1 MNEKYAV
8 FIWGSYAVTVAVL
21 VWNWLSPRL
30 ARNELRA
37 RLSEAQQDSDS

>member
-1 MNEKYAV
+1 MNDKYAF
-8 FIWGSYAVTVAVL
+8 FIWASYAVTMAAL

-37 RLSEAQQDSDS
+37 RLSEPHTDAEE